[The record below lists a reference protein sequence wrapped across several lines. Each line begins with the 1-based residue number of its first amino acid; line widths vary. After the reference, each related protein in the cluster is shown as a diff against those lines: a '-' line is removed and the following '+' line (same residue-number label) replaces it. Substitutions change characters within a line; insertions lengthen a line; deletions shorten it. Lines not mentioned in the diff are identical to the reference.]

1 MDANAIITYVIFC
14 TANFISGYFLG
25 YADRENGNVNPWLLI
40 IAEALGIYMQHWRRR
55 YLDL

>member
-1 MDANAIITYVIFC
+1 MDANAIITYVIFGI
-14 TANFISGYFLG
+14 ANFISGYFLG
-25 YADRENGNVNPWLLI
+25 YADRENVNPWLLI